1 MANMENICLSNSN
14 KHAFVQVNSWGILWS
29 EKHVLHFSMAPI
41 KSIKMYW
48 AIIILEEM
56 TYPDGDTTE
65 AYSWLEMEVW
75 SIVSQFLTEKEFHSA
90 TP

>member
-1 MANMENICLSNSN
+1 
-14 KHAFVQVNSWGILWS
+14 
-29 EKHVLHFSMAPI
+29 MAPI

-75 SIVSQFLTEKEFHSA
+75 SVVNQFLTEKEFHSA